1 MKKMRLIEEY
11 LDGSL
16 SAEEKKNFEDRLG
29 KDKELADLV
38 KMHLDVNES
47 IRDDELHALREKLKE
62 IGEKYFRS
70 KKINK

>member
-1 MKKMRLIEEY
+1 MKKTRLIEEY

-16 SAEEKKNFEDRLG
+16 SAEEKKKFEDQLG

-47 IRDDELHALREKLKE
+47 IRDNELHALSLIIKK
-62 IGEKYFRS
+62 IGEKCFRS
-70 KKINK
+70 KICR